1 MIWRLMASVLM
12 MSDTGA
18 ISLVSDKSDWP
29 SQQQCNQILQDFYTP
44 PPPYVANGRKITTK
58 ISATCVPVGGPDGLL
73 PPPVAEV
80 VPPVAGPPVVGLP
93 PPLAGLIPPPLP
105 RLLPPVAVPHDY
117 GEEYDVMRPAPQF
130 AVVPRFMPNG
140 SRMLAPPCGG
150 RLPCDY

>member
-1 MIWRLMASVLM
+1 MIWRLMASVLA
-12 MSDTGA
+12 MSDAGA
-18 ISLVSDKSDWP
+18 ISLTSDKSDWP

-44 PPPYVANGRKITTK
+44 PPPTVVNGKKITIK

-80 VPPVAGPPVVGLP
+80 VRPPSSHLSGCHH
-93 PPLAGLIPPPLP
+93 
-105 RLLPPVAVPHDY
+105 RWRDY
-117 GEEYDVMRPAPQF
+117 YHHPWRDCCHRSPCLTTIGEEYDVMRPAPRF

-140 SRMLAPPCGG
+140 SPMLAPPCGG